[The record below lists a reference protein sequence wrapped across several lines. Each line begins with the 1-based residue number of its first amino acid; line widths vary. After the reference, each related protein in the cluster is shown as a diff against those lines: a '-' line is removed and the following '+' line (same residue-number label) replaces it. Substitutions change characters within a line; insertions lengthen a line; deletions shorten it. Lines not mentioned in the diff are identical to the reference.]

1 MIDPTAESFARRLD
15 GRRADLSRS
24 ELVVA
29 EYIGANAE
37 RAIFL
42 SALELADATHTSD
55 ATVIRTARALGYS
68 GLPELKH
75 ELGAELVDQKHPAH
89 RLVTRIA
96 MVRSQG
102 SAGALLHSVFSEAVE
117 SMREAERLLDPAAF
131 ERAVDAIAGAGSVV
145 TFGVGVMRVTAEY
158 FALGMRRHGVRAHHA
173 NHMGFALAD
182 ELLLLGQGDAAVL
195 FVPGRVVRDVEV
207 IIDHARAVGA
217 SVVLITDQLR
227 HEFADRVD
235 VVLDAQVSSS
245 GLTGDPLIAMVV
257 VDALLLALAQRD
269 EPRATD
275 RSKVLNRLRKALL
288 SRRST
293 HA

>member
-1 MIDPTAESFARRLD
+1 MIDPAAESFAHRLD

-75 ELGAELVDQKHPAH
+75 ELGAEVVDQKHPAH

-102 SAGALLHSVFSEAVE
+102 SPGALLHSVFTEAVE

-131 ERAVDAIAGAGSVV
+131 ERSVDVIAAGGSVV
-145 TFGVGVMRVTAEY
+145 TFGVGVMRVVAEY
-158 FALGMRRHGVRAHHA
+158 CALGMRRHGVRAHHA
-173 NHMGFALAD
+173 SQMGFALAD
-182 ELLLLGQGDAAVL
+182 ELLLLGPGDVAVL

-207 IIDHARAVGA
+207 ILDHAAAVGA
-217 SVVLITDQLR
+217 AVVLVTDQLR

-269 EPRATD
+269 EGRATD
-275 RSKVLNRLRKALL
+275 RSKVLNRLRRALL
-288 SRRST
+288 SRRSGP
-293 HA
+293 A